1 MLTCRFKST
10 EFWDHAIMSSVIM
23 LSRSMLVKYFF
34 KRKSLPVHIRHVT
47 WVIGHVDLNRQSDA
61 NTSSWVQQ
69 LSCFGQHVCRMYF
82 GRVFSWKLTTHLR
95 LSGLCLL
102 PVACVIL
109 SSLAAR
115 CLQYPLTA
123 CYLMVFMVFHDA
135 ERSLL
140 LTVAWFS
147 LKGMTAAWFSCVF
160 ADCCIVFI

>member
-1 MLTCRFKST
+1 
-10 EFWDHAIMSSVIM
+10 MS
-23 LSRSMLVKYFF
+23 LYCLR
-34 KRKSLPVHIRHVT
+34 
-47 WVIGHVDLNRQSDA
+47 
-61 NTSSWVQQ
+61 
-69 LSCFGQHVCRMYF
+69 QHV
-82 GRVFSWKLTTHLR
+82 GRVFFQAFCQVICQMFCFLLGSAAKLFWTACLSNVFRTCFSWKLTTHLR

-115 CLQYPLTA
+115 FLQYPLTA

-147 LKGMTAAWFSCVF
+147 LKGMTAAWFSYVF
-160 ADCCIVFI
+160 ADSCIVFI